1 MKRKKTKGN
10 EILKIE
16 NLLTANEKVDVSS
29 ENFKKIMF
37 IYSVGIKEI
46 QTKLEIIQNEF
57 KIFYDYNLIDHITTR
72 IKSPESIKKKMAKKD
87 LEFTYNDMIKN
98 INDIAGIRVICP
110 LKKDIYSIRNL
121 IEELP
126 GIEIQKDV
134 AEMASRS
141 VELNNLQNIMQILN
155 EDVKSLSLEKNSF
168 DYVVTNPPYKKIGTG
183 IINKEDK
190 QIISRHET
198 TVNLDEWLKV
208 ASNLLKDNGAIYMVH
223 RPERLNEIIENLRKY
238 RLEPK
243 RIRFVYPKV
252 SKDAN
257 LVLIKAVKYANSFLK
272 VEKPLIIYNED
283 GSYTDEILKI
293 YEEGK

>member
-1 MKRKKTKGN
+1 MERIDDLQYKG
-10 EILKIE
+10 LK
-16 NLLTANEKVDVSS
+16 
-29 ENFKKIMF
+29 
-37 IYSVGIKEI
+37 
-46 QTKLEIIQNEF
+46 IIQNTDGFCFGVDSVLLTEF
-57 KIFYDYNLIDHITTR
+57 AKDM
-72 IKSPESIKKKMAKKD
+72 KKNKTIVDLGTGTGIIGILLSKKV
-87 LEFTYNDMIKN
+87 EASK
-98 INDIAGIRVICP
+98 VI
-110 LKKDIYSIRNL
+110 
-121 IEELP
+121 

-141 VELNNLQNIMQILN
+141 VELNNLQNTMQILN
-155 EDVKSLSLEKNSF
+155 EDVKNLSLEKNSF
-168 DYVVTNPPYKKIGTG
+168 DYVVTNPPYKKVGTG

-208 ASNLLKDNGAIYMVH
+208 ASNLLKDNGAIYMIH

-283 GSYTDEILKI
+283 GRYTDEILKI

>member
-1 MKRKKTKGN
+1 MERIDDLQYKG
-10 EILKIE
+10 LK
-16 NLLTANEKVDVSS
+16 
-29 ENFKKIMF
+29 
-37 IYSVGIKEI
+37 
-46 QTKLEIIQNEF
+46 IIQNTDGFCFGVDSVLLTEF
-57 KIFYDYNLIDHITTR
+57 AKDM
-72 IKSPESIKKKMAKKD
+72 KKNKTIVDLGTGTGIIGILLSKKV
-87 LEFTYNDMIKN
+87 EASK
-98 INDIAGIRVICP
+98 VI
-110 LKKDIYSIRNL
+110 
-121 IEELP
+121 

-257 LVLIKAVKYANSFLK
+257 LVLIKAVKDANSFLK

>member
-1 MKRKKTKGN
+1 MERIDDLQYKG
-10 EILKIE
+10 LK
-16 NLLTANEKVDVSS
+16 
-29 ENFKKIMF
+29 
-37 IYSVGIKEI
+37 
-46 QTKLEIIQNEF
+46 IIQNTDGFCFGVDSVLLTEF
-57 KIFYDYNLIDHITTR
+57 AKDM
-72 IKSPESIKKKMAKKD
+72 KKNKTIVDLGTGTGIIGILLSKKV
-87 LEFTYNDMIKN
+87 EASK
-98 INDIAGIRVICP
+98 VI
-110 LKKDIYSIRNL
+110 
-121 IEELP
+121 

-168 DYVVTNPPYKKIGTG
+168 DYVVTNTPYKKIGTG

-283 GSYTDEILKI
+283 GSYTEEILKI

>member
-1 MKRKKTKGN
+1 MERIDDLQYKG
-10 EILKIE
+10 LK
-16 NLLTANEKVDVSS
+16 
-29 ENFKKIMF
+29 
-37 IYSVGIKEI
+37 
-46 QTKLEIIQNEF
+46 IIQNTDGFCFGVDSVLLTEF
-57 KIFYDYNLIDHITTR
+57 AKDM
-72 IKSPESIKKKMAKKD
+72 KKNKTIVDLGTGTGIIGILLSKKV
-87 LEFTYNDMIKN
+87 EASK
-98 INDIAGIRVICP
+98 VI
-110 LKKDIYSIRNL
+110 
-121 IEELP
+121 

-141 VELNNLQNIMQILN
+141 VELNNLQNTMQILN
-155 EDVKSLSLEKNSF
+155 EDVKNLSLEKNSF
-168 DYVVTNPPYKKIGTG
+168 DYVVTNPPYKKVGTG

-198 TVNLDEWLKV
+198 TVNLDEWIKV

-243 RIRFVYPKV
+243 RIRFVYPKI

-293 YEEGK
+293 FEEGK

>member
-1 MKRKKTKGN
+1 MERIDDLQYKG
-10 EILKIE
+10 LK
-16 NLLTANEKVDVSS
+16 
-29 ENFKKIMF
+29 
-37 IYSVGIKEI
+37 
-46 QTKLEIIQNEF
+46 IIQNTDGFCFGVDSVLLTEF
-57 KIFYDYNLIDHITTR
+57 AKDM
-72 IKSPESIKKKMAKKD
+72 KKNKTIVDLGTGTGIIGILLSKKV
-87 LEFTYNDMIKN
+87 EASK
-98 INDIAGIRVICP
+98 VI
-110 LKKDIYSIRNL
+110 
-121 IEELP
+121 

-141 VELNNLQNIMQILN
+141 VELNNLQNTMQILN
-155 EDVKSLSLEKNSF
+155 EDVKNLSLEKNSF

>member
-1 MKRKKTKGN
+1 MERIDDLQYKG
-10 EILKIE
+10 LK
-16 NLLTANEKVDVSS
+16 
-29 ENFKKIMF
+29 
-37 IYSVGIKEI
+37 
-46 QTKLEIIQNEF
+46 IIQNTDGFCFGVDSVLLTEF
-57 KIFYDYNLIDHITTR
+57 AKDM
-72 IKSPESIKKKMAKKD
+72 KKNKTIVDLGTGTGIIGILLSKKV
-87 LEFTYNDMIKN
+87 EASK
-98 INDIAGIRVICP
+98 VI
-110 LKKDIYSIRNL
+110 
-121 IEELP
+121 

-141 VELNNLQNIMQILN
+141 VELNNLQNTMQILN
-155 EDVKSLSLEKNSF
+155 EDVKNLSLEKNSF
-168 DYVVTNPPYKKIGTG
+168 DYVVTNPPYKKVGTG

>member
-1 MKRKKTKGN
+1 MERIDDLQYKG
-10 EILKIE
+10 LK
-16 NLLTANEKVDVSS
+16 
-29 ENFKKIMF
+29 
-37 IYSVGIKEI
+37 
-46 QTKLEIIQNEF
+46 IIQNTDGFCFGVDSVLLTEF
-57 KIFYDYNLIDHITTR
+57 AKDM
-72 IKSPESIKKKMAKKD
+72 KKNKTIVDLGTGTGIIGILLSKKV
-87 LEFTYNDMIKN
+87 EASK
-98 INDIAGIRVICP
+98 VI
-110 LKKDIYSIRNL
+110 
-121 IEELP
+121 

-141 VELNNLQNIMQILN
+141 VELNNLQNTMQILN
-155 EDVKSLSLEKNSF
+155 EDVKNLSLEKNSF
-168 DYVVTNPPYKKIGTG
+168 DYVVTNPPYKKVGTG

-198 TVNLDEWLKV
+198 TVNLDEWIKV

-243 RIRFVYPKV
+243 RIIFVYPKI

>member
-1 MKRKKTKGN
+1 MERIDDLQYKG
-10 EILKIE
+10 LK
-16 NLLTANEKVDVSS
+16 
-29 ENFKKIMF
+29 
-37 IYSVGIKEI
+37 
-46 QTKLEIIQNEF
+46 IIQNTDGFCFGVDSVLLTEF
-57 KIFYDYNLIDHITTR
+57 AKDM
-72 IKSPESIKKKMAKKD
+72 KKNKTIVDLGTGTGIIGILLSKKV
-87 LEFTYNDMIKN
+87 EASK
-98 INDIAGIRVICP
+98 VI
-110 LKKDIYSIRNL
+110 
-121 IEELP
+121 

-141 VELNNLQNIMQILN
+141 VQLNNLQNIMQILN

-198 TVNLDEWLKV
+198 TVNLDEGLKV

-283 GSYTDEILKI
+283 GSYTEEILKI

>member
-1 MKRKKTKGN
+1 MERIDDLQYKG
-10 EILKIE
+10 LK
-16 NLLTANEKVDVSS
+16 
-29 ENFKKIMF
+29 
-37 IYSVGIKEI
+37 
-46 QTKLEIIQNEF
+46 IIQNTDGFCFGVDSVLLTEF
-57 KIFYDYNLIDHITTR
+57 AKDM
-72 IKSPESIKKKMAKKD
+72 KKNKTIVDLGTGTGIIGILLSKKV
-87 LEFTYNDMIKN
+87 EASK
-98 INDIAGIRVICP
+98 VI
-110 LKKDIYSIRNL
+110 
-121 IEELP
+121 

-141 VELNNLQNIMQILN
+141 VELNNLQNTMQILN
-155 EDVKSLSLEKNSF
+155 EDVKNLSLEKNSF

-283 GSYTDEILKI
+283 GSYTEEILKI